1 MSHDIS
7 LSRAAAPAAA
17 AGPSEADMRKLT
29 AMVGLL
35 WHSPPVFNIY
45 RLWLGCIDY
54 SKILDTLYN
63 VGQIRCWT
71 SAASRS
77 RTPRGSSKARLT
89 SSTRKSGDPCS
100 VMVTLTVVVMIQSK
114 LFIFR
119 KLKAMI
125 VKHETR
131 IRTLETKNKEQEKQ
145 LMSQVLLHS
154 LIAPSNSSFL
164 PLLWYYL
171 SFVCPL
177 YTIRH
182 LTHIMYCLYYI
193 LYILLSRESI
203 WTTMGTLE
211 RTSTLTK
218 CDQLVI

>member
-1 MSHDIS
+1 MLHDIS

-45 RLWLGCIDY
+45 RLWQGRTDY
-54 SKILDTLYN
+54 SQILDTKYN
-63 VGQIRCWT
+63 VCSIRCWT

-77 RTPRGSSKARLT
+77 RTPLGSSKARLT

-100 VMVTLTVVVMIQSK
+100 VMVTVVVVIQSK
-114 LFIFR
+114 LLIFR
-119 KLKAMI
+119 KMKAMI

-145 LMSQVLLHS
+145 LMSQVL
-154 LIAPSNSSFL
+154 PQFFDC
-164 PLLWYYL
+164 
-171 SFVCPL
+171 FV
-177 YTIRH
+177 
-182 LTHIMYCLYYI
+182 
-193 LYILLSRESI
+193 
-203 WTTMGTLE
+203 
-211 RTSTLTK
+211 K
-218 CDQLVI
+218 